1 MAKIKPLHDRILV
14 KRLES
19 EQKTAGGIIIPDTA
33 QEKTQLA
40 NVIEVGDGRV
50 SKDGSKKP
58 LTVKKGDKVLLGNY
72 SGTEVKF
79 DGQEYII
86 LKEDEVLAV
95 VK

>member
-33 QEKTQLA
+33 QEKTQIA
-40 NVIEVGDGRV
+40 DVIEVGDGRV

-58 LTVKKGDKVLLGNY
+58 LAVKKGDKVLLGNY

-86 LKEDEVLAV
+86 LREDEVLAI